1 MSLAVTTTVMAS
13 CEKNCVAVQTVSV
26 SSPED
31 DDDDC
36 MSRFFPDNK
45 DYQSIVIRFMGIMEE
60 SDDMSDFKKL
70 AKLNS
75 RCDRLLAHCYDSI
88 HPGEQL
94 TKEQKAGKMMQLLEE
109 AFDKDAGRNTREME
123 VSLGLQFFMAQYKM
137 VALSNE
143 LLQRDASSVKEI
155 KAWHELH
162 DVMEQF
168 CCSATHT
175 QWFMGT
181 GATSASLGV
190 RIEICESRIADLR
203 RLLATEPLGSDMP
216 KRDVDEGCR
225 KLIADIQSVATEVDT
240 PQKYAAEM
248 GKDTTGGYSYY
259 WERMKDAESVAAKR
273 LNTWWQ
279 VRARTFANRGSEKSI
294 RSADALTGKLSA
306 IVCSCLM

>member
-1 MSLAVTTTVMAS
+1 M
-13 CEKNCVAVQTVSV
+13 
-26 SSPED
+26 
-31 DDDDC
+31 
-36 MSRFFPDNK
+36 
-45 DYQSIVIRFMGIMEE
+45 
-60 SDDMSDFKKL
+60 
-70 AKLNS
+70 
-75 RCDRLLAHCYDSI
+75 
-88 HPGEQL
+88 
-94 TKEQKAGKMMQLLEE
+94 
-109 AFDKDAGRNTREME
+109 
-123 VSLGLQFFMAQYKM
+123 
-137 VALSNE
+137 
-143 LLQRDASSVKEI
+143 KEI

-181 GATSASLGV
+181 GATSASLSV

-216 KRDVDEGCR
+216 KRDAEEGCR

-259 WERMKDAESVAAKR
+259 WESMKKAESVAAKR

-279 VRARTFANRGSEKSI
+279 VRARTFANRGSEKST
-294 RSADALTGKLSA
+294 RSADALTAKLSA
-306 IVCSCLM
+306 IVLSCLM